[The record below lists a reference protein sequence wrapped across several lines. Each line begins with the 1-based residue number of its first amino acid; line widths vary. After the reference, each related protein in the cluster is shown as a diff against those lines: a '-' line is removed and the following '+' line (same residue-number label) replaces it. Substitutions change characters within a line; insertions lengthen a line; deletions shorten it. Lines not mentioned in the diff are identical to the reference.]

1 VGETARP
8 ERNDLPEKEQGGDV
22 RQDTVIGVDLGGTN
36 VRAGLVEGGRLVE
49 VRSVPVRS
57 QGTET
62 DVLEDMFS
70 AIDAVLRKGVAG
82 IGAGVPSVIDLKAGI
97 VYDVQNIRS
106 WTKVPLRSHLEAC
119 YRLPVYV
126 NNDANCFA
134 AGEKYF
140 GKAKPYDHAV
150 GLILGTGL
158 GAGVI
163 ANGRL
168 YSGTNCGAGEF
179 GMLPYLDRNFEAYA
193 SGQFFERVHGA
204 SGSELAARAGRGD
217 ADALRIFADYGH
229 HLGEAVKA
237 ICYAV
242 DPEVIVLGGSVS
254 KSFRFFSDAMWR
266 TFETFAYSITKERL
280 KVEVSETENIA
291 ILGAAALYYDA
302 LVK

>member
-1 VGETARP
+1 MSDTA
-8 ERNDLPEKEQGGDV
+8 
-22 RQDTVIGVDLGGTN
+22 VIGVDLGGTN
-36 VRAGLVEGGRLVE
+36 VRAGLVEGGRLAD
-49 VRSVPVRS
+49 VRSVAVRS
-57 QGTET
+57 QGSER
-62 DVLEDMFS
+62 DVLEDMFR
-70 AIDAVLRKGVAG
+70 AIDAVMRKDVAG
-82 IGAGVPSVIDLKAGI
+82 IGAGVPSVIDLKAGV

-106 WTKVPLRSHLEAC
+106 WKKVPLRAHLEER
-119 YRLPVYV
+119 YHLPVYV

-168 YSGTNCGAGEF
+168 YSGRNCGAGEF

-193 SGQFFERVHGA
+193 SGQFFERVHGV
-204 SGSELAARAGRGD
+204 SGRELAGRAERGD
-217 ADALRIFADYGH
+217 ERALAIFAEFGG
-229 HLGEAVKA
+229 HLGEAIKA

-254 KSFRFFSDAMWR
+254 KATRFFQTAMWDAFR
-266 TFETFAYSITKERL
+266 SFAYSITKERL
-280 KVEVSETENIA
+280 KIEVSEAENIA

-302 LVK
+302 LAK

>member
-1 VGETARP
+1 VSDPA
-8 ERNDLPEKEQGGDV
+8 
-22 RQDTVIGVDLGGTN
+22 VIGVDLGGTN
-36 VRAGLVEGGRLVE
+36 VRAGLVEAGRLAE
-49 VRSVPVRS
+49 VRAVAVRS
-57 QGTET
+57 QGSEH
-62 DVLEDMFS
+62 DVLEDMFG
-70 AIDAVLRKGVAG
+70 AIDAVMRKDVAG

-106 WTKVPLRSHLEAC
+106 WKKVPLKAHLEER
-119 YRLPVYV
+119 YRLPSYV

-140 GKAKPYDHAV
+140 GKAKPFDHAV

-168 YSGTNCGAGEF
+168 YSGRNCGAGEF

-193 SGQFFERVHGA
+193 SGQFFERVHGVPGREL
-204 SGSELAARAGRGD
+204 SGRAERGD
-217 ADALRIFADYGH
+217 ERALAIFAEFGG
-229 HLGEAVKA
+229 HLGDAVKA

-254 KSFRFFSDAMWR
+254 KSYRFFQAAMWD
-266 TFETFAYSITKERL
+266 TFQSFAYSITKERL
-280 KVEVSETENIA
+280 KIEVSETENIA

-302 LVK
+302 LAK

>member
-1 VGETARP
+1 MSP
-8 ERNDLPEKEQGGDV
+8 
-22 RQDTVIGVDLGGTN
+22 DTVIGVDLGGTN
-36 VRAGLVEGGRLVE
+36 VRAGVVEGGRLTD
-49 VRSVPVRS
+49 VRSVTVRS
-57 QGTET
+57 QGSEQ
-62 DVLEDMFS
+62 DVLEDVFS
-70 AIDAVLRKGVAG
+70 AIDPIMRPDVAG

-106 WTKVPLRSHLEAC
+106 WKKVPLRAHLEER
-119 YRLPVYV
+119 YRLPAYV

-168 YSGTNCGAGEF
+168 YSGINCGAGEF

-193 SGQFFERVHGA
+193 SGQFFARVHGV
-204 SGSELAARAGRGD
+204 SGRELAGQAERGD
-217 ADALRIFADYGH
+217 ERALRIFAEFGG

-254 KSFRFFSDAMWR
+254 KSFRFFRAAMR
-266 TFETFAYSITKERL
+266 DSFATFAYSITKERL
-280 KVEVSETENIA
+280 KIEVSETENIA

-302 LVK
+302 LAK

>member
-1 VGETARP
+1 MSR
-8 ERNDLPEKEQGGDV
+8 
-22 RQDTVIGVDLGGTN
+22 DTVIGVDLGGTN
-36 VRAGLVEGGRLVE
+36 VRAGLVAAGRLAE

-57 QGTET
+57 QGSERE
-62 DVLEDMFS
+62 VLEDMFS
-70 AIDAVLRKGVAG
+70 AIDPIFNKGVAG

-106 WTKVPLRSHLEAC
+106 WKKVPLKSYLEER

-134 AGEKYF
+134 AGEKHF

-150 GLILGTGL
+150 GLIIGTGL

-168 YSGTNCGAGEF
+168 YSGVNCGAGEF
-179 GMLPYLDRNFEAYA
+179 GMLPYLDRNLEAYA

-204 SGSELAARAGRGD
+204 SGRELSGRAEQGD
-217 ADALRIFADYGH
+217 EGALGIFAEFGRH
-229 HLGEAVKA
+229 VGEAVKA

-254 KSFRFFSDAMWR
+254 KSYRFFRRALWE
-266 TFETFAYSITKERL
+266 TFQTFAYSITKKRL
-280 KVEVSETENIA
+280 KIEVSETENIA

-302 LVK
+302 LAR

>member
-1 VGETARP
+1 MSDPA
-8 ERNDLPEKEQGGDV
+8 
-22 RQDTVIGVDLGGTN
+22 VIGVDLGGTN
-36 VRAGLVEGGRLVE
+36 VRAGLVEGGRLAH
-49 VRSVPVRS
+49 VRSVAVRS
-57 QGTET
+57 QGSEH

-70 AIDAVLRKGVAG
+70 AIDAVMRKDVAG

-106 WTKVPLRSHLEAC
+106 WKKVPLKTRLEERYHLPAC
-119 YRLPVYV
+119 V
-126 NNDANCFA
+126 NNDANCFT

-168 YSGTNCGAGEF
+168 YSGRNCGAGEF

-193 SGQFFERVHGA
+193 SGRFFERAHGV
-204 SGSELAARAGRGD
+204 SGRELSGRAERGD
-217 ADALRIFADYGH
+217 ERALAIFAEFGG

-254 KSFRFFSDAMWR
+254 KSYRFFQAAMWDA
-266 TFETFAYSITKERL
+266 FQSFAYSITKAGL
-280 KVEVSETENIA
+280 KIEVSETENIA

>member
-1 VGETARP
+1 MNE
-8 ERNDLPEKEQGGDV
+8 
-22 RQDTVIGVDLGGTN
+22 DTVIGIDLGGTN
-36 VRAGLVEGGRLVE
+36 ARAGLVVGGRLTE

-57 QGTET
+57 RGSME
-62 DVLEDMFS
+62 DVLEDVFR
-70 AIDAVLRKGVAG
+70 AVDPLMGDSVAG
-82 IGAGVPSVIDLKAGI
+82 IGAGVPSVIDLKTGV

-106 WTKVPLRSHLEAC
+106 WKKVPLKAVLEER
-119 YRLPVYV
+119 YHKPVYV

-140 GKAKPYDHAV
+140 GKARPFDSAV
-150 GLILGTGL
+150 GLIVGTGL

-168 YSGTNCGAGEF
+168 YSGRNCGAGEF

-193 SGQFFERVHGA
+193 SGQFFVNVHGT
-204 SGSELAARAGRGD
+204 SGREAFERAERGD
-217 ADALRIFADYGH
+217 PEALRLFGEFGV

-242 DPEVIVLGGSVS
+242 DPEVIVMGGSVS
-254 KSFRFFSDAMWR
+254 KAFKYFQAKMMD
-266 TFETFAYSITKERL
+266 TFQSFAYAITKERL
-280 KVEVSETENIA
+280 QIEVSETENIA

-302 LVK
+302 LAP

>member
-1 VGETARP
+1 VSA
-8 ERNDLPEKEQGGDV
+8 
-22 RQDTVIGVDLGGTN
+22 DTVIGVDLGGTN
-36 VRAGLVEGGRLVE
+36 VRAGIVEGGRLTD
-49 VRSVPVRS
+49 VRSVAVRS
-57 QGTET
+57 QGSEQ
-62 DVLEDMFS
+62 DVLEDMFN
-70 AIDAVLRKGVAG
+70 AIDPIMRPDVAG

-106 WTKVPLRSHLEAC
+106 WKKVPLKARLEER
-119 YRLPVYV
+119 YRLPAYV

-140 GKAKPYDHAV
+140 GRAKPYDHAV
-150 GLILGTGL
+150 GLIVGTGL

-168 YSGTNCGAGEF
+168 YSGLNCGAGEF

-193 SGQFFERVHGA
+193 SGQFFARVHGV
-204 SGSELAARAGRGD
+204 SGRALAGRAERED
-217 ADALRIFADYGH
+217 ERALRIFAEFGG
-229 HLGEAVKA
+229 HLGEAIKA

-254 KSFRFFSDAMWR
+254 KSFRFFQAAVWEAFQS
-266 TFETFAYSITKERL
+266 FAYSLAKDRL
-280 KVEVSETENIA
+280 KIEVSETENIA

-302 LVK
+302 LAK